1 MGKLDKGGNIGG
13 TTKTFRKAKWK
24 PTTEGALFL
33 SLLFVCLFFF
43 ISAFY
48 TPFSASPGHPS
59 PSTQSFSSPLIPYS
73 SERVDPPTHLNIPQ
87 PWHTKSLWD

>member
-33 SLLFVCLFFF
+33 SLHVCMY
-43 ISAFY
+43 IY
-48 TPFSASPGHPS
+48 E
-59 PSTQSFSSPLIPYS
+59 I
-73 SERVDPPTHLNIPQ
+73 
-87 PWHTKSLWD
+87 